1 MKQFKTPSIF
11 TSIKTKYE
19 SLPELQQLFLLW
31 FAATII
37 VTCTL
42 AYATLFPPTN
52 AIQFKFPTEESI
64 RNEKILKIESM
75 VERVIAKSKDYELP
89 NLPEDVFR
97 LATLT
102 HNTYDKGL
110 CLKYSSVSACEA
122 LKAEFAFK
130 INKAADDKIRKANLV
145 REIELRQLEQ

>member
-19 SLPELQQLFLLW
+19 NLPELQQLVLLW
-31 FAATII
+31 FVATII

-52 AIQFKFPTEESI
+52 VRQFKFPTEESI
-64 RNEKILKIESM
+64 RNENILKIESM
-75 VERVIAKSKDYELP
+75 VEIAKSKDYEFP
-89 NLPEDVFR
+89 NLPENIFR
-97 LATLT
+97 LASLT